1 MSPVQENT
9 RPTPTQTQLGGGL
22 KQTLQQTYSPEGSAS
37 CVQNFDDS
45 LDSAIRMTYRIS
57 LRSSSLWE
65 PRHPL
70 LKVLIRYHFL
80 TPPEVLRSGWATYD
94 EFLITVRCKKLILSK
109 ILSKKDRKFN
119 DGCASSPQ
127 KIRQNKTHR
136 KLSSALSSWKVRG
149 SFTSARNGSPKKHH
163 PHKGKLSC
171 VVMILP
177 QVHLRK
183 PCYDF
188 TFL

>member
-1 MSPVQENT
+1 MNRECRLHKHT
-9 RPTPTQTQLGGGL
+9 WFCGGD
-22 KQTLQQTYSPEGSAS
+22 KQTLQQTYFRGSAS
-37 CVQNFDDS
+37 CVQSFDDS
-45 LDSAIRMTYRIS
+45 LDIAIRITYRIS

-70 LKVLIRYHFL
+70 LKVLIRYF
-80 TPPEVLRSGWATYD
+80 VLRKFRITW
-94 EFLITVRCKKLILSK
+94 FLLWFVCIPKECLKGILSFVLK
-109 ILSKKDRKFN
+109 KRVIWYCVLCPRDVFTHAFTWETVFYDLAIKKD
-119 DGCASSPQ
+119 
-127 KIRQNKTHR
+127 
-136 KLSSALSSWKVRG
+136 
-149 SFTSARNGSPKKHH
+149 
-163 PHKGKLSC
+163 